1 VVRQLDSNP
10 LGEASTG
17 GSLSPERM
25 ERGLQSYEATGDDNE

>member
-1 VVRQLDSNP
+1 VVRQLDPNP

-25 ERGLQSYEATGDDNE
+25 ERGLQSYVASSDYNE